1 MKKIGILLLTIACM
15 VTGLDAL
22 AQKDNRPTSYNYQR
36 ANEAFQLQD
45 YDEAYEYLTRELQD
59 NPKNGYAHTLL
70 SAIHYYN
77 DDYGKAL
84 SSAESALKYL
94 PKKDAEYQCMA
105 YVAKAGVLLMLEDTT
120 KALSTFATGI
130 KNYPKETLL
139 YERRAQLYYE
149 LDQYDLS
156 DADYRKLVE
165 LEPGETLGY
174 MGLGRNANAQKRWED
189 AIKQFDYVT
198 KLASN
203 YVGGYSFRAE
213 SYIGLKKWDE
223 ATDDIVTSLNCEQT
237 DQAIALALQLEEP
250 AFSMLISKLKVQA
263 AKAPND
269 NTWHLLMGYMYET
282 KNKYE
287 KAIDAYNT
295 ANNRDMD
302 EAIYFR
308 IAHCYFDMG
317 DSKQA
322 LVSIN
327 QALNMDSTDLE
338 NMAFKADILN
348 EMGDHKGAVAQLD
361 KVLADVPDYSHGYYL
376 RGIYKKNDGDIDD
389 AIEDLSMA
397 IVLSPKNS
405 YFYYS
410 RAELYQKQ
418 GQQDLAE
425 ADYRKVIELEEK
437 PEDYSCIPYAYLGL
451 GDYEKA
457 IAVVDTTIARDSTSN
472 SPYYNAACVYSRMGN
487 KEKAIEYLRKAIELG
502 YRHFGHISRDTDL
515 DNIRDSEEF
524 KELIR
529 EFNNNENDAETAFG
543 MRDNVAGGTLVVSEV
558 PFTKEDGVCKVKCQ
572 VNDLPLYF
580 IFDTG
585 ASDVTLSMVEATFMV
600 KNGYITDKDII
611 GNQRYMDANG
621 NVSVGT
627 VINLKQ
633 VDFGGFT
640 LNNVKASV
648 VLNQKAPLLLGQS
661 VLGRLGKIEIDN
673 QHQVLKITHQK

>member
-15 VTGLDAL
+15 MTGFDAL
-22 AQKDNRPTSYNYQR
+22 AQKDKRPESYNFQR
-36 ANEAFQLQD
+36 GAEAFEADD
-45 YDEAYEYLTRELQD
+45 YEQAYDYLTRELKD
-59 NPKNGYAHTLL
+59 NPKNGYAHTLM
-70 SAIHYYN
+70 SAIHYAN
-77 DDYGKAL
+77 DEFGQAL

-94 PKKDAEYQCMA
+94 PKKDSEYQCMA
-105 YVAKAGVLLMLEDTT
+105 YMAKAGVLLELEDTT
-120 KALSTFATGI
+120 KALSTYATGI
-130 KNYPKETLL
+130 KNYPDQRLL
-139 YERRAQLYYE
+139 YQRRAQLYFE
-149 LDQYDLS
+149 LGQYDLS
-156 DADYRKLVE
+156 DADYRKLIE
-165 LEPGETLGY
+165 LEPGETHGY
-174 MGLGRNANAQKRWED
+174 MGLGRNANAQQRWED
-189 AIKQFDYVT
+189 AVKQFDYVT
-198 KLASN
+198 KLSSG

-223 ATDDIVTSLNCEQT
+223 ATDDIITSLNCEQT
-237 DQAIALALQLEEP
+237 EKAIAMATQLEEP
-250 AFSMLISKLKVQA
+250 AFSMLISKMKVQA

-269 NTWHLLMGYMYET
+269 NSWHLLIGFMYET

-287 KAIDAYNT
+287 KAIEAYNI
-295 ANNRDMD
+295 ANDKDMD
-302 EAIYFR
+302 EAIFYR

-317 DSKQA
+317 NSQQA

-338 NMAFKADILN
+338 NMAFKSDILN

-361 KVLADVPDYSHGYYL
+361 KVLAEVPEYAQGYYL
-376 RGIYKKNDGDIDD
+376 RGIYKKNDGNIDD

-397 IVLSPKNS
+397 IVLSPKNP

-410 RAELYQKQ
+410 RAELYKQ
-418 GQQDLAE
+418 QEKQDLAE
-425 ADYRKVIELEEK
+425 ADYKKVIELEEK
-437 PEDYSCIPYAYLGL
+437 PEDYNCIPYAYLGL

-472 SPYYNAACVYSRMGN
+472 GPYYNAACLYSRMGN

-529 EFNNNENDAETAFG
+529 EFNNNDNDGEAALG
-543 MRDNVAGGTLVVSEV
+543 MTEAGGPLVVSEV
-558 PFTKEDGVCKVKCQ
+558 PFTKEDGVCKVKCHI
-572 VNDLPLYF
+572 NGLPLHF
-580 IFDTG
+580 VFDTG

-600 KNGYITDKDII
+600 KNGYITDKDVV
-611 GNQRYMDANG
+611 GSQRYMDANG

-627 VINLKQ
+627 VINLKE